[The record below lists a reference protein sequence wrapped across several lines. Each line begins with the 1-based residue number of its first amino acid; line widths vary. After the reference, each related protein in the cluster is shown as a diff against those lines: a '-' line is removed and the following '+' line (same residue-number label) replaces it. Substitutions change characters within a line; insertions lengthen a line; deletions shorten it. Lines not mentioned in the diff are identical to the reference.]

1 MQIRQGPSFVM
12 VKYTCGKINCSMVL
26 LRQEMSLKKG
36 QSICELY
43 EKTLILNYSGSL
55 GGTIS

>member
-1 MQIRQGPSFVM
+1 MQIRQGRGFVM
-12 VKYTCGKINCSMVL
+12 VKCTCGKINCSVVL

-43 EKTLILNYSGSL
+43 EKSLVLNYSGSL
-55 GGTIS
+55 RGTIS